1 MSFSIACTGEMIAVL
16 RQRAKRDLLCVKA
29 GWDKPPAWLV
39 KRALMIGGEKNF
51 TFDSVV
57 IRSLEVRSR
66 LDIHVEVLRPNLT
79 LGLQQNS

>member
-51 TFDSVV
+51 TFD
-57 IRSLEVRSR
+57 IQ
-66 LDIHVEVLRPNLT
+66 VEVLRPNLT